1 MKKTIKFTAAVA
13 MIGLLAFTSA
23 GCGGDD
29 KKAAAAKDTLKFGVT
44 NFADSLEPTDN
55 YFGWIVMRYGLGEC
69 LVKFDEKMNSTPCL
83 AESWQ
88 VSDDKLP
95 GLLKSMIK
103 RNFQMGIR

>member
-69 LVKFDEKMNSTPCL
+69 LVKLLLGWLKAGRSATIN
-83 AESWQ
+83 
-88 VSDDKLP
+88 LP

>member
-13 MIGLLAFTSA
+13 MIGLMAFASA

-69 LVKFDEKMNSTPCL
+69 LVKFDEKMNSTPWL
-83 AESWQ
+83 AKIGRS
-88 VSDDKLP
+88 VTISLP

-103 RNFQMGIR
+103 QNFQTVTK